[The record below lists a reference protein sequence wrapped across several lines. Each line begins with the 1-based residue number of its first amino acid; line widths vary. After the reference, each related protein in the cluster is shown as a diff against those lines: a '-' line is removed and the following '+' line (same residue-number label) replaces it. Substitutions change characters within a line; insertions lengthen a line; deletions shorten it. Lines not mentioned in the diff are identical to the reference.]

1 VVLGW
6 GRAILLQLA
15 HPKVAAGVA
24 DHSAFRSGPGTAA
37 VRLHQTVRAMLSLTF
52 GDERAY
58 AQTIDMIR
66 TIHRRVN
73 GRLREPVASFPAGE
87 YYSAEDPDLLLW
99 VHATLIESVVLV
111 YDAVVGPLDEPAR
124 DAYCA
129 EARRVAIDL
138 GAREDEV
145 PRTWA
150 ALLAWLDRTYRSGV
164 IAVGTDAHHVAGA
177 VLAPPM
183 SFLIWPARSINRTV
197 TVGLLPGAI
206 REQYG
211 FSWTSR
217 DVHRLDRALRRVR
230 AFRRRLPRS
239 LAWWADARRED
250 RRG

>member
-1 VVLGW
+1 
-6 GRAILLQLA
+6 
-15 HPKVAAGVA
+15 
-24 DHSAFRSGPGTAA
+24 
-37 VRLHQTVRAMLSLTF
+37 
-52 GDERAY
+52 
-58 AQTIDMIR
+58 
-66 TIHRRVN
+66 
-73 GRLREPVASFPAGE
+73 
-87 YYSAEDPDLLLW
+87 
-99 VHATLIESVVLV
+99 VLV